1 MLLLQAK
8 DLTKLYKQGNETIRA
23 VDGCSLSVNDGDFLT
38 ITGSSGCGKSTLL
51 GLLGGLDQPDGGKVF
66 IDGESLYDVSDN
78 QLSDIRAQKIG
89 FVFQNF
95 SLLPSLTA
103 EENIRLPCLISGKN
117 FSKIYFDEL
126 CEILGITRRL
136 HHLPSALSGGEQ
148 QRVAVARALICR
160 PRLLL
165 ADEPTGS
172 LDRAS
177 AENLL
182 ELLVR
187 MQKELKQTC
196 IMVTHDE
203 KIAASAPIRKRMENG
218 ILR

>member
-1 MLLLQAK
+1 MILQVK
-8 DLTKLYKQGNETIRA
+8 DLTKLYIQGSETIRA
-23 VDGCSLSVNDGDFLT
+23 VDGCNLNVNDGDFLT
-38 ITGSSGCGKSTLL
+38 ITGPSGCGKSTLL
-51 GLLGGLDQPDGGKVF
+51 GLLGGIDRPDAGKVVL
-66 IDGESLYDVSDN
+66 DNENLYEVNDN
-78 QLSDIRAQKIG
+78 RLADIRAQKIG

-95 SLLPSLTA
+95 SLLPTLTA
-103 EENIRLPCLISGKN
+103 EENIRLPCLISGKS
-117 FSKIYFDEL
+117 FSKFYFDEL
-126 CEILGITRRL
+126 CELLGITHRL
-136 HHLPSALSGGEQ
+136 HHFPSALSGGEQ

-172 LDRAS
+172 LDRIS
-177 AENLL
+177 ADNLL
-182 ELLVR
+182 ELLIR

-203 KIAASAPIRKRMENG
+203 KIAAAAPIRKRMENG

>member
-1 MLLLQAK
+1 MILQIK
-8 DLTKLYKQGNETIRA
+8 NLTRLYVQGSETVRA
-23 VDGCSLSVNDGDFLT
+23 VDNCNLTVNDGDFLT
-38 ITGSSGCGKSTLL
+38 ITGPSGCGKSTLL
-51 GLLGGLDQPDGGKVF
+51 GLLGGIDRPDAGKVVL
-66 IDGESLYDVSDN
+66 DNENLYEVNDN
-78 QLSDIRAQKIG
+78 RLADIRAQKIG

-95 SLLPSLTA
+95 SLLPTLTA
-103 EENIRLPCLISGKN
+103 EENIRLPCLISGKS
-117 FSKIYFDEL
+117 FSKFYFDEL
-126 CEILGITRRL
+126 CELLGITHRL
-136 HHLPSALSGGEQ
+136 HHFPSALSGGEQ

-172 LDRAS
+172 LDRIS
-177 AENLL
+177 ADNLL
-182 ELLVR
+182 ELLIR

-203 KIAASAPIRKRMENG
+203 KIAAAAPIRKRMENG

>member
-1 MLLLQAK
+1 MILEAK
-8 DLTKLYKQGNETIRA
+8 DLTRVYVQGDDTIRA
-23 VDGCSLSVNDGDFLT
+23 VDGCNLTVNEGDFIT

-51 GLLGGLDQPDGGKVF
+51 GLLGGIDTPDGGKVYL
-66 IDGESLYDVSDN
+66 DGESMYDAADDR
-78 QLSDIRAQKIG
+78 LSDIRAQKIG

-95 SLLPSLTA
+95 SLLPTLTA
-103 EENIRLPCLISGKN
+103 AENIRLPCLISGKS
-117 FSKIYFDEL
+117 FSRFYFNEL
-126 CEILGITRRL
+126 CEMLGIAHRL
-136 HHLPSALSGGEQ
+136 NHFPSAMSGGEQ

-177 AENLL
+177 ADNLL
-182 ELLVR
+182 GLIVK

-203 KIAASAPIRKRMENG
+203 KIAAAAPIRKRMENG